1 MKVLTKIEASLNTY
15 AVMQIVTSGISCA
28 IYYPHKTKLAMT
40 KQFYTSLIAI
50 FALIAASG
58 LLQSILAISIGG
70 SFYFLDSLLHWFL
83 VTTLVTL
90 TGTILLLRYYH
101 YQKYRFAFYAGIVA
115 TLASLFYTFTLYEM
129 LISRSTMSYY
139 SLAVF
144 LTMFSGLIYA
154 VSLITSAA
162 RKKQWLKMA
171 GFANGIIC
179 LAILSIYIVSITI
192 QSAPVKNVLGILGE
206 WTNLIASLTPILF
219 CVHFFIERRAVS
231 ATNEAT
237 DAQNAPGLTLSITV
251 LLILF
256 STLVYGY
263 RITSESYYS
272 VYWGKRNF
280 ERTQRLAKRFEA
292 HTFISNNGDTLF
304 YRLLKPLNYDAT
316 KKYPLV
322 VSLPY
327 GGGTTDKIIQ
337 TEGAAAAE
345 LLSTDS
351 NRQKYPA
358 FLFIPLR
365 PSDASWG
372 GIAGYTAIDSL
383 VYEAITSLDQQY
395 GIDVK
400 RRYVTGISMGGYGT
414 WHFIGTR
421 PDLFAA
427 AIPVCGAGDP
437 ALVRKMINVHIWAFH
452 GRHDRNVPVSGSR
465 DMIEAFKRTGGNPKY
480 TEFPTKAHNIWEEV
494 IITPGLLDWLFA
506 QKQP

>member
-1 MKVLTKIEASLNTY
+1 MD
-15 AVMQIVTSGISCA
+15 
-28 IYYPHKTKLAMT
+28 
-40 KQFYTSLIAI
+40 KQFYTSLIVAFGI
-50 FALIAASG
+50 ITVTG
-58 LLQSILAISIGG
+58 LLQSILQISIGG
-70 SFYFLDSLLHWFL
+70 AIYYFDSYIPWFL
-83 VTTLVTL
+83 VTNVAAL
-90 TGTILLLRYYH
+90 TGSILLLKYFH
-101 YQKYRFAFYAGIVA
+101 YRKYWFAFYACIISA
-115 TLASLFYTFTLYEM
+115 LASFCYAFIVYRILV
-129 LISRSTMSYY
+129 SRAMMGYY
-139 SLAVF
+139 SPAVF
-144 LTMFSGLIYA
+144 LTLLSWLVFT
-154 VSLITSAA
+154 VSLVISPA
-162 RKKQWLKMA
+162 RKKKWLKMA
-171 GFANGIIC
+171 GFANGFVV
-179 LAILSIYIVSITI
+179 LALLSTQIVSIYS
-192 QSAPVKNVLGILGE
+192 QSVAAKTMLTSIAL
-206 WTNLIASLTPILF
+206 WATLIGSLTPILF
-219 CVHFFIERRAVS
+219 CIHFLQERKAAAV
-231 ATNEAT
+231 ANENLPI
-237 DAQNAPGLTLSITV
+237 QKSSGLVLIITV
-251 LLILF
+251 MLLLF
-256 STLVYGY
+256 STLGFGFM
-263 RITSESYYS
+263 ITSDSYYS

-280 ERTQRLAKRFEA
+280 ERTQQLAKRFEA
-292 HTFISNNGDTLF
+292 HTFISSNGDTLF

-327 GGGTTDKIIQ
+327 GGGSTDKIIQ

-345 LLSTDS
+345 LLSIDS

-365 PSDASWG
+365 PSNASWG
-372 GIAGYTAIDSL
+372 GIAGYTPIDSL

-494 IITPGLLDWLFA
+494 ITTPDLLDWLFA

>member
-1 MKVLTKIEASLNTY
+1 MN
-15 AVMQIVTSGISCA
+15 
-28 IYYPHKTKLAMT
+28 
-40 KQFYTSLIAI
+40 KQFYTSLIVAFGI
-50 FALIAASG
+50 ITVTG
-58 LLQSILAISIGG
+58 LLQSILHMSIGG
-70 SFYFLDSLLHWFL
+70 AIYYLVSYIPWFI
-83 VTTLVTL
+83 VTTLATL
-90 TGTILLLRYYH
+90 TGSILLLKYFH
-101 YQKYRFAFYAGIVA
+101 YRKYRFAFYACIIS
-115 TLASLFYTFTLYEM
+115 TLASFCFAFIIYR
-129 LISRSTMSYY
+129 IIASRTMTGYY
-139 SLAVF
+139 PPAFF
-144 LTMFSGLIYA
+144 LTLLSWLAFA
-154 VSLITSAA
+154 VSLVISPA
-162 RKKQWLKMA
+162 RKKKWLKMA
-171 GFANGIIC
+171 GFANGIVVI
-179 LAILSIYIVSITI
+179 AILSTYIGSIYSQSVAAKTMLTSIALWAT
-192 QSAPVKNVLGILGE
+192 
-206 WTNLIASLTPILF
+206 LIGSLTPILF
-219 CVHFFIERRAVS
+219 CIHFLHERK
-231 ATNEAT
+231 EAT
-237 DAQNAPGLTLSITV
+237 AANENLPIQKSSGLVLIITV
-251 LLILF
+251 MLLLF
-256 STLVYGY
+256 STLGFGFM
-263 RITSESYYS
+263 ITSDSYYS

-280 ERTQRLAKRFEA
+280 ERTQQLAKRFEA
-292 HTFISNNGDTLF
+292 HTFISSNGDTLF
-304 YRLLKPLNYDAT
+304 YRLLKPLNYDVT

-327 GGGTTDKIIQ
+327 GGGSTDKIIQ

-365 PSDASWG
+365 PSNASWG
-372 GIAGYTAIDSL
+372 GIAGFTAIDSL

-480 TEFPTKAHNIWEEV
+480 TEFPTRAHNIWEEV
-494 IITPGLLDWLFA
+494 KATPGLLDWLFA

>member
-1 MKVLTKIEASLNTY
+1 
-15 AVMQIVTSGISCA
+15 
-28 IYYPHKTKLAMT
+28 MT
-40 KQFYTSLIAI
+40 KQFYTSLIII
-50 FALIAASG
+50 FGLIAASG
-58 LLQSILAISIGG
+58 LLQSILRITIGDAL
-70 SFYFLDSLLHWFL
+70 FWLDSFIPWFI
-83 VTTLVTL
+83 VTALVTL
-90 TGTILLLRYYH
+90 TGAILVLKYYH
-101 YQKYRFAFYAGIVA
+101 YRKYRFAFYAGIIA
-115 TLASLFYTFTLYEM
+115 TLASFCYAFILYRIM
-129 LISRSTMSYY
+129 TSKTMTNYY
-139 SLAVF
+139 SPAVY
-144 LTMFSGLIYA
+144 LTLFSGLLYA
-154 VSLITSAA
+154 VSLTVSPAG
-162 RKKQWLKMA
+162 KKQWLKLA
-171 GFANGIIC
+171 GIANGIVG
-179 LAILSIYIVSITI
+179 LAMLSIYSIYL
-192 QSAPVKNVLGILGE
+192 QSASIKTVLGSIGE
-206 WTNLIASLTPILF
+206 WTTLIGSLTPILF
-219 CVHFFIERRAVS
+219 CVHFLIERREVS
-231 ATNEAT
+231 STNEGVR
-237 DAQNAPGLTLSITV
+237 AQNAPPIMLSITV
-251 LLILF
+251 LLVLF
-256 STLVYGY
+256 STLAFGFK
-263 RITSESYYS
+263 ITSDSYYY

-292 HTFISNNGDTLF
+292 HTFISSNGDTLF
-304 YRLLKPLNYDAT
+304 YRLLKPLNYDAA

-365 PSDASWG
+365 PSNASWG
-372 GIAGYTAIDSL
+372 GVAGYTAIDSL
-383 VYEAITSLDQQY
+383 VYGAITSLDQQY

-506 QKQP
+506 QQQP